1 MLSKRIGKGE
11 NERIAKKLRSV
22 FTDDLEHCIETGRP
36 YCHIHHIFYGIA
48 NRRKSEKY
56 GFVIP
61 IAAYLHQFCKGSVHN
76 DPNTGLDLKWK
87 QKAQE
92 YYEEHCGTR
101 DNFIKLFG
109 RNYL

>member
-1 MLSKRIGKGE
+1 M
-11 NERIAKKLRSV
+11 AKKLWSV
-22 FTDDLEHCIETGRP
+22 FTDDMEHCIETGTP
-36 YCHIHHIFYGIA
+36 HCHRHHIFGA
-48 NRRKSEKY
+48 SNRKKSEVY

-61 IAAYLHQFCKGSVHN
+61 IAWNLHEFGEDSIHEN
-76 DPNTGLDLKWK
+76 PNTGLDLKWK
-87 QKAQE
+87 RKAQE